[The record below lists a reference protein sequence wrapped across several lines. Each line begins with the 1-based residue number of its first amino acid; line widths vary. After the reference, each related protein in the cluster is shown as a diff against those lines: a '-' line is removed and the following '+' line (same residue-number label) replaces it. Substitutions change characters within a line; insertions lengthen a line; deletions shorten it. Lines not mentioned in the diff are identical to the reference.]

1 VPAAGLADLLVIF
14 RDWIMT
20 PDILEANR
28 QLMGAEIKYGMERL
42 RGKGT
47 LYELGTEITC
57 MMRGPGTVPGT
68 EVDNLMQNIDYVPTF
83 LDAAGGDYT
92 PKEMIFSEQNWHGP
106 SNDPMRSVRTARYHL
121 IKNFESYPSSLFPS
135 GTEPRDEIEL
145 FDREKDPYDWHNVCR

>member
-1 VPAAGLADLLVIF
+1 MPTASLADLLVIF

-28 QLMGAEIKYGMERL
+28 QLMGAEIKYGMEGL

-47 LYELGTEITC
+47 LYELGTEIAC
-57 MMRGPGTVPGT
+57 MMRAPGTVPGT

-92 PKEMIFSEQNWHGP
+92 PKEMIFSEWNWHGP

-121 IKNFESYPSSLFPS
+121 VRFRICYTRGLAAPAS
-135 GTEPRDEIEL
+135 
-145 FDREKDPYDWHNVCR
+145 